1 MNIHER
7 SRLSFCTWLCAR
19 GSLTHWK
26 GSRLSER
33 GFGGVD
39 IKGCAKSS
47 RDGENDLVGV
57 KRTCRCARLGVHELL
72 GVGVSTG

>member
-1 MNIHER
+1 M
-7 SRLSFCTWLCAR
+7 
-19 GSLTHWK
+19 
-26 GSRLSER
+26 
-33 GFGGVD
+33 D